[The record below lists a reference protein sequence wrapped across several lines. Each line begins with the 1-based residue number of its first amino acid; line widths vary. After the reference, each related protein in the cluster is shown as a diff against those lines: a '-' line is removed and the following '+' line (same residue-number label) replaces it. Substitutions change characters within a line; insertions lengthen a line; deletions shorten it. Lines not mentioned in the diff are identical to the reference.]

1 MVTIAEYAK
10 SRGISRQAAG
20 NSVNKY
26 KKELAGHIT
35 RDGNCRYLDE
45 EAVRIL
51 DEHRQPQPLAVLNAD
66 QAAKL
71 EELEA
76 ENDRLRVKL
85 EQVQDMVI
93 GLQGQLLEA
102 GQAAAQLPAAQEE
115 IDRLREELAEAR
127 KPFWKR
133 WRRG

>member
-20 NSVNKY
+20 RTVGKY
-26 KKELAGHIT
+26 AEELAGHIT
-35 RDGNCRYLDE
+35 QVGNCRYLDD

-76 ENDRLRVKL
+76 ENGRLRMKL

-115 IDRLREELAEAR
+115 IDRLRNELEEAR
-127 KPFWKR
+127 RPWWRR
-133 WRRG
+133 WRR